1 MSKKKYNFNVPQD
14 DFDELLKQYCRNYT
28 TMAREGQFDK
38 IVGRDA
44 EIDQVMLI
52 LLQRNRK
59 NACMLAPAGVGKTA
73 LVAGLAQAVVAERVP
88 EYLKNAQVIE
98 LDMSAMAAGTNSPG
112 EFQERFIPIC
122 KGLAE
127 RYHHEEFPKYI
138 MFIDEIH
145 TIMPTVHGSAYAGLS
160 EVMKPYMTV
169 GDLHILG
176 ATTLDEFRMYVAI
189 DPALDRRFQK
199 INLKVPS
206 TAETLMILKGIRPS
220 YERHHKLTIPD
231 ECLEEVV
238 KLTEEHMRKR
248 NQPDKSIIM
257 MDAACGWQNMYASE
271 DRSLS
276 LEAVYMMVA
285 KETGLNPG
293 ALTDMELT
301 HRGDVYDPTKN
312 KVTAGAIDF
321 GDMAVEDK
329 KEKSTKEA
337 TQ

>member
-1 MSKKKYNFNVPQD
+1 MTQKKNYNFTVPQD
-14 DFDELLKQYCRNYT
+14 DLDGLLKQYCRNYT

-73 LVAGLAQAVVAERVP
+73 LVAGLAQAIVSERVP
-88 EYLKNAQVIE
+88 DYLKGAQVIE

-112 EFQERFIPIC
+112 EFQSRFIPIC

-127 RYHHEEFPKYI
+127 RYHHPEFPKYI

-145 TIMPTVHGSAYAGLS
+145 TIMPTVTGSAYAGLS

-176 ATTLDEFRMYVAI
+176 ATTLDEFRMYVAV

-199 INLKVPS
+199 VHLSMP
-206 TAETLMILKGIRPS
+206 TADETLMILKGIKNS
-220 YERHHKLTIPD
+220 YERHHKLEIPD

-238 KLTEEHMRKR
+238 KLTEQYMRKR
-248 NQPDKSIIM
+248 TQPDKSIIT
-257 MDAACGWQNMYASE
+257 MDAACGWQNMFKSE
-271 DRSLS
+271 ERVLS
-276 LEAVYMMVA
+276 MEAIYMMVA
-285 KETGLNPG
+285 KETGLNPA
-293 ALTDMELT
+293 ALTDIKYDKK
-301 HRGDVYDPTKN
+301 GAFDPTTN
-312 KVTAGAIDF
+312 KVETGAIDF
-321 GDMAVEDK
+321 EDTK
-329 KEKSTKEA
+329 KDDA
-337 TQ
+337 I

>member
-1 MSKKKYNFNVPQD
+1 MAKKNFTIPQNE
-14 DFDELLKQYCRNYT
+14 FDELLKQYCHNFT

-73 LVAGLAQAVVAERVP
+73 LVAGLAQAVVQDRVP
-88 EYLKNAQVIE
+88 RYLKNAQVIE

-127 RYHHEEFPKYI
+127 RYHDPDSPKYI

-176 ATTLDEFRMYVAI
+176 ATTLDEFRMYVAL
-189 DPALDRRFQK
+189 DPAMDRRFQK
-199 INLKVPS
+199 VNLSVP
-206 TAETLMILKGIRPS
+206 TADETKMILKGIRSS
-220 YERHHKLTIPD
+220 YEKHHQLTIPD
-231 ECLEEVV
+231 ECVEEIV
-238 KLTEEHMRKR
+238 KLTEEHMRRR

-257 MDAACGWQNMYASE
+257 MDAACGWQNMYKSE
-271 DRSLS
+271 DRTLS
-276 LEAVYMMVA
+276 LEAIYMMVA
-285 KETGLNPG
+285 KETGLNP
-293 ALTDMELT
+293 AAFTDMELSKT
-301 HRGDVYDPTKN
+301 GAYDPTQN
-312 KVTAGAIDF
+312 QVETGAVSFSD
-321 GDMAVEDK
+321 EDNGA
-329 KEKSTKEA
+329 S
-337 TQ
+337 

>member
-1 MSKKKYNFNVPQD
+1 MSTKKSFNIPQNE
-14 DFDELLKQYCRNYT
+14 FDELLKQYCRNYT

-73 LVAGLAQAVVAERVP
+73 LVAGLAQAIVAERVP

-127 RYHHEEFPKYI
+127 RYHDPDSPKYI

-169 GDLHILG
+169 GDLHMLG

-189 DPALDRRFQK
+189 DPAMDRRFQK
-199 INLKVPS
+199 VNLSRP
-206 TAETLMILKGIRPS
+206 TADETKLILKGIRDS

-231 ECLEEVV
+231 ECIDEIVR
-238 KLTEEHMRKR
+238 LTEEFMRKR
-248 NQPDKSIIM
+248 NQPDKSIIT
-257 MDAACGWQNMYASE
+257 MDAACGWQNMYQSE
-271 DRSLS
+271 NRELS

-285 KETGLNPG
+285 KETGLNP
-293 ALTDMELT
+293 AAFTDMSMSKSEA
-301 HRGDVYDPTKN
+301 YDPTKN

-321 GDMAVEDK
+321 ADTAEDS
-329 KEKSTKEA
+329 ED
-337 TQ
+337 

>member
-1 MSKKKYNFNVPQD
+1 MPDTKNYLVPQD
-14 DFDELLKQYCRNYT
+14 QLDDLIRRYCRNYT
-28 TMAREGQFDK
+28 EMAAEGRFDP
-38 IVGRDA
+38 IIGRDE
-44 EIDQVMLI
+44 EIDQIMLI

-88 EYLKNAQVIE
+88 TYLKGAQIIE
-98 LDMSAMAAGTNSPG
+98 LDMSAMAAGTNNPG

-127 RYHHEEFPKYI
+127 RYHDFDLPRYV

-145 TIMPTVHGSAYAGLS
+145 TIMPSVTGSGYAGLS

-176 ATTLDEFRMYVAI
+176 ATTLDEFRTYVAV

-199 INLKVPS
+199 VNLRMP
-206 TAETLMILKGIRPS
+206 TADETLTILKGVRPG
-220 YERHHKLTIPD
+220 YERHHKLKVSD

-248 NQPDKSIIM
+248 SQPDKSIVTV
-257 MDAACGWQNMYASE
+257 DAACAWQNMFRGE
-271 DRSLS
+271 EREL
-276 LEAVYMMVA
+276 LMEAVYMMVA
-285 KETGLNPG
+285 KETGLHPG
-293 ALTDMELT
+293 ALSEGFVK
-301 HRGDVYDPTKN
+301 RGEVYDPNKN
-312 KVTAGAIDF
+312 KVDIGAKNFQDTD
-321 GDMAVEDK
+321 GDERFDD
-329 KEKSTKEA
+329 
-337 TQ
+337 QD